1 MKGQRPSKDNGSRA
15 KNPARVKCEAGRV
28 AAAIRNRGE
37 GHRREDEARPVGHLT
52 LGMGRAMNPVRR
64 GERTT
69 SNSKA
74 HYEGRREGA
83 RTGYPVRGGG
93 DESRHRRGWEGGIK
107 PACLRLPPRHRRS
120 NERIDAKL
128 SFGST
133 RAIKA

>member
-15 KNPARVKCEAGRV
+15 KNPARVKCEADRV

-64 GERTT
+64 GERTA

-74 HYEGRREGA
+74 HYEGRGGGRANGLSGA
-83 RTGYPVRGGG
+83 RRRRRIASSEGLGRWHKTGVFTTSASPSPEQRA
-93 DESRHRRGWEGGIK
+93 DRRKALIW
-107 PACLRLPPRHRRS
+107 
-120 NERIDAKL
+120 IDK
-128 SFGST
+128 GN
-133 RAIKA
+133 